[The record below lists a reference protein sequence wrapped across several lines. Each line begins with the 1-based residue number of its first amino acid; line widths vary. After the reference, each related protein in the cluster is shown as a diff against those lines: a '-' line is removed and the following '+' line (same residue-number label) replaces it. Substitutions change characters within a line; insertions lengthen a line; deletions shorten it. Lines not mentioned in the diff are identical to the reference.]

1 MSKIVSLEE
10 DDEYVNLLVYG
21 KSGVGK
27 TVFAGSADRVLF
39 IAPEDDGTISA
50 KRQGSKASK
59 VKVAGWNDF
68 VEAYEGIFE
77 DIEEIRENF
86 DWLVV
91 DSITHMQRLLMR
103 GILEEA
109 VEENEARDPDIPQM
123 QDWQKYQNM
132 FMRFIQQFNE
142 LPINVL
148 YTALVMTGEDEEG
161 ESFVL
166 PDIQGKGYQMSQ
178 TICSFM
184 TSYGYMEAKKVNRKK
199 NGEIVKDE
207 DGKPVK
213 KTVRTIT
220 WEDTGTIQGKD
231 RTNVLAP
238 KTTNLTLQ
246 AITDLIMNNEQ
257 EAA

>member
-1 MSKIVSLEE
+1 MGIMSKIVSLEE

-39 IAPEDDGTISA
+39 LAPEDDGTISA

-59 VKVAGWNDF
+59 IPVKSWNDL
-68 VEAYEGIFE
+68 VEAYEGIVE
-77 DIEEIRENF
+77 DIEEIQENF
-86 DWLVV
+86 DWIVI

-109 VEENEARDPDIPQM
+109 VEENESRDPDIPQM

-132 FMRFIQQFNE
+132 FLRFIQQFNE

-148 YTALVMTGEDEEG
+148 YTALVMSAEDSEG
-161 ESFVL
+161 DEFIL

-184 TSYGYMEAKKVNRKK
+184 TSYGYLEAKKVPRKK
-199 NGEIVKDE
+199 DGEVMRDE
-207 DGKPVK
+207 DGKPLK
-213 KTVRTIT
+213 KTVRTII
-220 WEDTGTIQGKD
+220 WEDTGNIQGKD

-238 KTTNLTLQ
+238 KTVGKTLQ
-246 AITDLIMNNEQ
+246 DITDMIHG
-257 EAA
+257 EA